1 VLPITNKAAP
11 SLDQIA
17 SDPKL
22 AGDLDEAT
30 VVALLGPG
38 YIAVAALEAR
48 RLVLSVG
55 LKEHATAKRE
65 PASRLMTATEVAER
79 LGFKLAYIY
88 ELARGGKIRSLQEG
102 KYIRFTEAALSE
114 YIATNDSSV
123 DFKLSDMLSVTRD
136 TRTVQRRPR
145 RSRPHANGNG
155 AAPGRASDDG

>member
-1 VLPITNKAAP
+1 MSLIMNKSAP

-22 AGDLDEAT
+22 ASELDEAT

-48 RLVLSVG
+48 RLVLSVE

-65 PASRLMTATEVAER
+65 PASRLMTAAEVAER

-88 ELARGGKIRSLQEG
+88 ELARGGKISSLREG

-114 YIATNDSSV
+114 YIAGNGSAV
-123 DFKLSDMLSVTRD
+123 DGKLSNMLSLNRD
-136 TRTVQRRPR
+136 SRTVQRRPR
-145 RSRPHANGNG
+145 RPRPHANGNG
-155 AAPGRASDDG
+155 ATLGRTSDDC